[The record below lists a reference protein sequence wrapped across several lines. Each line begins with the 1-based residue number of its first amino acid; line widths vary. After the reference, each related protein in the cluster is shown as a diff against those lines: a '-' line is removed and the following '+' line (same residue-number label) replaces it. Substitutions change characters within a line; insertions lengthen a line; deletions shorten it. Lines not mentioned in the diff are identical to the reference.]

1 MQIKPIEINGK
12 KFESRKAACDYF
24 KISGFKLLWLVKKYG
39 YTIPETAFKDQR
51 GTNFANVNI
60 QKRKASSLYCKV
72 KCIED
77 NKIYPSIAAAARACK
92 VSDWTMGVK
101 MQAAG
106 KFERDGKTYVRLSPM
121 KTNKVYKNTGAVIQ
135 MERGKWLR
143 KNKKNKEEVITSTSA
158 VVSSMDMARNIIKTE
173 LINRINQNNWQE
185 AGALLEVI
193 TKLQ

>member
-12 KFESRKAACDYF
+12 KFESRKAACEYF
-24 KISGFKLLWLVKKYG
+24 KISGFKLQCLVKKYG
-39 YTIPETAFKDQR
+39 CTIPEAAFKNQR
-51 GTNFANVNI
+51 SKNFINL
-60 QKRKASSLYCKV
+60 QKKKKDLSYCKV

-77 NKIYPSIAAAARACK
+77 NIIYSSIAAAARSCN
-92 VSDWTMGVK
+92 VNDWTMSVK

-106 KFERDGKTYVRLSPM
+106 KFEKDGKTYIRLSPM
-121 KTNKVYKNTGAVIQ
+121 KSKNVYNNTGTTIQ
-135 MERGKWLR
+135 TDYAGRLR
-143 KNKKNKEEVITSTSA
+143 TRKKKEESITTVSSITSTM
-158 VVSSMDMARNIIKTE
+158 SSMDMARNIIKAE